1 MMEEVSRQGVLLGI
15 QAKYVFMAKYDA
27 KAEKKI
33 GKVLHEFEEGK
44 LKMGR
49 SGKKVTDRKQAIAI
63 GISEARK
70 EGDKVPKRK

>member
-1 MMEEVSRQGVLLGI
+1 MPRKKLPQSKR
-15 QAKYVFMAKYDA
+15 KYSD

-33 GKVLHEFEEGK
+33 SKVMHEFGKGK

-49 SGKKVTDRKQAIAI
+49 SNKKVTSQKQAIAI

-70 EGDKVPKRK
+70 EGDKVPKQKKMQKKK